1 MKKGTKYIL
10 LAVLGVILVV
20 TAVNFNKI
28 RFMYNMISSY
38 NRLKDENVHKL
49 PEDDT
54 DEYIEVVEN
63 PIKKIIG
70 DIEDNKG
77 NEDIPVS
84 NETPEENEKEPDESS
99 EGNENKPTDNV
110 DNGAH
115 DKSDDKSNNKSKDEL
130 YKSIVTKYYDVL
142 TALQQEYETKINDL
156 VESGYEEYKSGEV
169 SILSLASKYLSLGSK
184 LESESDKKV
193 NALLKD
199 MEKELKDNN
208 LDTSIVKEV
217 KDYYNYLKSLRR
229 SQLMSKAKSYID

>member
-54 DEYIEVVEN
+54 DEDIEVVEN

-99 EGNENKPTDNV
+99 ESKEKPTDNGAD
-110 DNGAH
+110 DNA
-115 DKSDDKSNNKSKDEL
+115 NNKSKDEL

-193 NALLKD
+193 NDLLKD

-217 KDYYNYLKSLRR
+217 KNYYNYLKSLRR
-229 SQLMSKAKSYID
+229 NQLMSKAKSYID

>member
-54 DEYIEVVEN
+54 DEDIEVVEN

-84 NETPEENEKEPDESS
+84 NETPKENEKAPDKSS
-99 EGNENKPTDNV
+99 ESKEKPTDNGAD
-110 DNGAH
+110 DNA
-115 DKSDDKSNNKSKDEL
+115 NNKSKDEL

>member
-28 RFMYNMISSY
+28 RFMYNLISSY

-84 NETPEENEKEPDESS
+84 NETPEENEKAPDKSS
-99 EGNENKPTDNV
+99 ESKEKPTDNGAD
-110 DNGAH
+110 DNA
-115 DKSDDKSNNKSKDEL
+115 NNKSKDEL

-229 SQLMSKAKSYID
+229 SQLMSKAKSYLD

>member
-28 RFMYNMISSY
+28 RFMYNLISSY

-84 NETPEENEKEPDESS
+84 NETPKENEKAPDKSS
-99 EGNENKPTDNV
+99 ESKEKPTDNGAD
-110 DNGAH
+110 DNA
-115 DKSDDKSNNKSKDEL
+115 NNKSKDEL

>member
-28 RFMYNMISSY
+28 RFMYNLISSY

-84 NETPEENEKEPDESS
+84 NETPKENEKAPDKSS
-99 EGNENKPTDNV
+99 ESKEKPTDNGAD
-110 DNGAH
+110 DNA
-115 DKSDDKSNNKSKDEL
+115 NNKSKDEL

-142 TALQQEYETKINDL
+142 TTLQQEYETKINDL

>member
-1 MKKGTKYIL
+1 MKKGMKYVL

-28 RFMYNMISSY
+28 RFMYNLISSY

-84 NETPEENEKEPDESS
+84 NETPEENEKAPDKSS
-99 EGNENKPTDNV
+99 ESKEKPTDNGAD
-110 DNGAH
+110 DNA
-115 DKSDDKSNNKSKDEL
+115 NNKSKDEL

>member
-20 TAVNFNKI
+20 TVLNFNKI

-54 DEYIEVVEN
+54 DEDIEVVEN

-84 NETPEENEKEPDESS
+84 NETPKENEKAPDKSS
-99 EGNENKPTDNV
+99 ESKEKPTDNGAD
-110 DNGAH
+110 DNA
-115 DKSDDKSNNKSKDEL
+115 NNKSKDEL

>member
-54 DEYIEVVEN
+54 DEDIEVVEN

-99 EGNENKPTDNV
+99 EGNENKPTDNGAD
-110 DNGAH
+110 DNA
-115 DKSDDKSNNKSKDEL
+115 NNKSKDEL

-169 SILSLASKYLSLGSK
+169 SILSLANKYLTLGSK